1 MDDDQRKAM
10 FAKKNGNGSNPAS
23 HTIDSN
29 ATKVSKQVPVTTKTF
44 GLSNNVLSEIKS
56 QVGNDVEVDE
66 VGEPY
71 GDSRAVNMV
80 TMSDGSEWLVYDDY
94 DEMKFDAED
103 RVREDLQNEPEI
115 FSQDWLESYM
125 TVSETDARLFG
136 NDFGD
141 MMVEDRDLD
150 ELKEMANQYDID
162 YDDPDDIEDDDKREE
177 AEEKLK
183 DKLIDEVSSARSD
196 EVEKTILRDGLKSFV
211 CDDEGLCSED
221 EFQDQYGNYL
231 NIDYEEA
238 SKDAVSEDGIGHFL
252 SSYDGEVHETKGN
265 EYLIRTN

>member
-10 FAKKNGNGSNPAS
+10 FAKKNGNGSKPAS
-23 HTIDSN
+23 NTIDSN

-44 GLSNNVLSEIKS
+44 GLSKNVLSEIKS

-71 GDSRAVNMV
+71 SDSRAVNMV

-103 RVREDLQNEPEI
+103 EARQNIEDGLFN
-115 FSQDWLESYM
+115 QDWLESYM

-177 AEEKLK
+177 AEEKLE
-183 DKLIDEVSSARSD
+183 DKLINEVSYARSK

-231 NIDYEEA
+231 NIDYEKA
-238 SKDAVSEDGIGHFL
+238 SEDAVSEDGIGHFL

-265 EYLIRTN
+265 EYLIRIN

>member
-1 MDDDQRKAM
+1 
-10 FAKKNGNGSNPAS
+10 
-23 HTIDSN
+23 
-29 ATKVSKQVPVTTKTF
+29 
-44 GLSNNVLSEIKS
+44 
-56 QVGNDVEVDE
+56 
-66 VGEPY
+66 
-71 GDSRAVNMV
+71 
-80 TMSDGSEWLVYDDY
+80 
-94 DEMKFDAED
+94 
-103 RVREDLQNEPEI
+103 
-115 FSQDWLESYM
+115 M

-177 AEEKLK
+177 AEEKLE
-183 DKLIDEVSSARSD
+183 DKLINEVSYARSK

-231 NIDYEEA
+231 NIDYEKA
-238 SKDAVSEDGIGHFL
+238 SEDAVSEDGIGHFL

-265 EYLIRTN
+265 EYLIRIN